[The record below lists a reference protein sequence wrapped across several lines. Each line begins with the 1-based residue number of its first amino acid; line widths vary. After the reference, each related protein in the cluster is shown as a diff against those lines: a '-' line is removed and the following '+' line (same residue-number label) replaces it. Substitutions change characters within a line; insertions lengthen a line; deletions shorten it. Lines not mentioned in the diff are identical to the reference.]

1 VKLRRDLFSKLSEN
15 HPRLFLSAKRMRM
28 LQDGSADNVLV
39 SLKTTVLLEA
49 DALLQT
55 EPSEFK
61 IIGPRMLPT
70 CQQVFRRVATLA
82 LAFRLTGLQRYLD
95 RARGELFAAANF
107 PHWNP
112 DHFLDTAELCSAFA
126 VGYDWLH
133 DSLPDSDRCWIRET
147 LVDKGLRPGL
157 ELQQKPA
164 WWVSV
169 RHNWNTVCNGGLAIG
184 ALALAEDEPQLAMQI
199 INTSLARMR
208 VAQDCFAP
216 DGAWEAGPHYWEYTV
231 WYSALTSDAL
241 KTAMGTDMGL
251 SARTG
256 FNRAGLFAL
265 HCSGPSGKYF
275 NFADSDESP
284 AARPGLFWLGKRF
297 KLLNC
302 VAENHRWLQ
311 NGGQVH
317 PFDLIWYQR
326 FPKRVPGLPTCAYF
340 RRSEVVFMRTGWS
353 DSDALFVGIKG
364 GSGQSDHAH
373 LDLGS
378 FVLDA
383 AGIRWASDLGPD
395 DYDLPGY
402 WDSSKDGQRWKYYR
416 LNNLSHNTLAL
427 NGHTQDPMSTTQ
439 VLRVEC
445 KGSIRYVIVDLS
457 AAYSQDS
464 ASVLRGVAIVEGCGV
479 LLQDEIVWRRDS
491 EDRLFRWQMMTDA
504 KVVVNGSEA
513 TLHKEGRSLHARI
526 LSPVGA
532 TFSIACPSRRSH
544 ENPNIGYR
552 QLVVEKCESGVET
565 RIAVQLSVKPFE
577 YSMLPLDSW

>member
-1 VKLRRDLFSKLSEN
+1 VKLRRDLFSRLSRN
-15 HPRLFLSAKRMRM
+15 HPRLFLTAKRMRM
-28 LQDGSADNVLV
+28 LQGDSADNALA
-39 SLKTTVLLEA
+39 LWKTTVLLEA

-55 EPSEFK
+55 EPAEFR
-61 IIGPRMLPT
+61 IVGPRMLET
-70 CQQVFRRVATLA
+70 CQQVFWRVATLA
-82 LAFRLTGLQRYLD
+82 LAFRVTGLRKYLD
-95 RARGELFAAANF
+95 RAIGELFAAANF

-126 VGYDWLH
+126 IGYDWLH
-133 DSLPDSDRCWIRET
+133 DSVPDSDRCWMRDALIN
-147 LVDKGLRPGL
+147 KGLRPGL

-164 WWVSV
+164 WWASV

-184 ALALAEDEPQLAMQI
+184 AMALAEDEPQLANEI
-199 INTSLARMR
+199 ISTSVAKMR
-208 VAQDCFAP
+208 IAQDSFAP

-231 WYSALTSDAL
+231 WYSALTIDAL
-241 KTAMGTDMGL
+241 KTALGTDMGL
-251 SARTG
+251 CARTG
-256 FNRAGLFAL
+256 LNRAGLFAL

-275 NFADSDESP
+275 NFADSEESP
-284 AARPGLFWLGKRF
+284 AARPALLWLGKQF
-297 KLLNC
+297 KLPNC
-302 VAENHRWLQ
+302 VAENHRRLQ
-311 NGGQVH
+311 LGGQMH
-317 PFDLIWYQR
+317 PFDLIWYQG
-326 FPKRVPGLPTCAYF
+326 FPKLVPDLPTWAYF

-378 FVLDA
+378 FVFDA
-383 AGIRWASDLGPD
+383 AGVRWASDLGPD

-427 NGHTQDPMSTTQ
+427 NGHSQDPMTTTRI
-439 VLRVEC
+439 LRVESQ
-445 KGSIRYVIVDLS
+445 GSFRYVIVDLG
-457 AAYSQDS
+457 AAYALDTESL
-464 ASVLRGVAIVEGCGV
+464 LRGVAIVEGCGV

-504 KVVVNGSEA
+504 KVVVNGSAA
-513 TLHKEGRSLHARI
+513 TLEKEGRFLYARI
-526 LSPVGA
+526 LSPEGA
-532 TFSIACPSRRSH
+532 TFSIACPSPGSP

-552 QLVVEKCESGVET
+552 QLVVEKTESGVAT

-577 YSMLPLDSW
+577 SSMRPLDSW